1 MTEGLFRTV
10 WLVQCDPKDHN
21 LGTMLI
27 LLQLYAFNRYNYP
40 FLLMD
45 DLQST
50 ARWANRVLR
59 PLTSICRRIEKHQET
74 LSMIATESR
83 QQAAAQEKPAVN
95 TGQKADHRNI
105 FSTSEADDNDPVWVP
120 GKKPERRRA
129 RHKYSSRGEENGG
142 KRRNRLSLQSP
153 EAPRTLP
160 GAIELATPLITG
172 RRWEMPSSTQSQ
184 RSVDRSTPIPQT
196 AQQQAF
202 RDPYS
207 QYRNPW
213 QELLDESGDPT
224 FADIAHN
231 LDRVFQNFLFNT
243 QISKRD
249 ANPMAAKV
257 NRGARSLMSML
268 MRRLPE
274 FIAIEQNA
282 QDELDKDGDEDMC
295 DAYFTELEAFY
306 APHGSGWKPLREAV
320 RAQGIY
326 LVASMIQNHWV
337 TDEIACALIEKCHSC
352 APDACQSLLSTI
364 LSTRTSYPYPTALK
378 SPDQSSSSGDPVR
391 LLRKYAHHGVAPRS
405 FIFNELAKLLSRG
418 VLPPV
423 WMATKPWTVWV
434 TRATISFSKQDDDC
448 DAASRLIEAVILSAS
463 DVRSV
468 TAAQSSQKFP
478 TRCKTKTTRSCD
490 TRASSIGAW
499 QNPHLARTCPVQ
511 VEKALSNHVISL
523 MAAMCGM
530 HISRSRASD
539 DTERSNGTKPGH
551 IIRSITLALQRDMDL
566 KPLSQRRPELTRHQ
580 LLRRGCILLGTSIV
594 QCNDALLSDDT
605 TYMIPSTT
613 SIDECARSIVSRT
626 DMIKEM
632 ALFVKQA
639 FRCFKT
645 GTETEHDRVSE
656 VIRCMIYQLSRPADR
671 PGLSSFLGQ
680 VAAESAMV
688 FAEATDDPE
697 DHVWAIEAQE
707 TVVTIQSQ
715 KEPEEDSEEDS
726 EFEEPAQSRG
736 LFRWEESI
744 DEWVACTPATKAKP
758 ILVQKSS
765 RPSMSMLS
773 SPVRSIPCSEDSNSS
788 GTDSFAESISSVTS
802 SPSSVAAPLPVA
814 PKRTFEDTDSMLSPR
829 KRQRPTP
836 FIVLDNEESSEQR
849 WSPSPNRYNFTV
861 EPVSRRMA
869 LRERRNVNM
878 RMPSAKQGNKVEV
891 VIINDRET
899 RTRQDVPRPA
909 LERGEKQIH
918 RTVERRRPARPPIPP
933 LSRIVRRPTSQPV
946 IPSHDEDSDDE
957 LSFL

>member
-1 MTEGLFRTV
+1 ME
-10 WLVQCDPKDHN
+10 
-21 LGTMLI
+21 
-27 LLQLYAFNRYNYP
+27 
-40 FLLMD
+40 

-59 PLTSICRRIEKHQET
+59 PLTSICRRIEKHQKT

-83 QQAAAQEKPAVN
+83 QQEAAQEKPAVD
-95 TGQKADHRNI
+95 TGQKTDRGDI

-129 RHKYSSRGEENGG
+129 RHKYSSRGEGNGG
-142 KRRNRLSLQSP
+142 KRCNRLSLQSP

-172 RRWEMPSSTQSQ
+172 RRWEMPSSAQSQ
-184 RSVDRSTPIPQT
+184 GSVDRSKPIPHP

-202 RDPYS
+202 RDRYS
-207 QYRNPW
+207 LYKSPW

-243 QISKRD
+243 QISKRE
-249 ANPMAAKV
+249 ANPVAEKV

-268 MRRLPE
+268 VRRLPE
-274 FIAIEQNA
+274 FIAIEQKA
-282 QDELDKDGDEDMC
+282 QDELDEDGDEDMC
-295 DAYFTELEAFY
+295 DAYFTELETFY

-337 TDEIACALIEKCHSC
+337 TDAIACALIEKCHSC

-364 LSTRTSYPYPTALK
+364 LSTRTTYPYPNALK
-378 SPDQSSSSGDPVR
+378 SPDQPSSSGDPVR

-405 FIFNELAKLLSRG
+405 FIFDELAKLLSRG
-418 VLPPV
+418 VLPPE

-468 TAAQSSQKFP
+468 TAAQSSQRFP
-478 TRCKTKTTRSCD
+478 TRRKTKSARSRD
-490 TRASSIGAW
+490 TRASSIRAW
-499 QNPHLARTCPVQ
+499 QNPHLAQTCPLQ
-511 VEKALSNHVISL
+511 VEEALSNHVISL

-551 IIRSITLALQRDMDL
+551 IIRYITLALQRDMDL
-566 KPLSQRRPELTRHQ
+566 KPLSQRPDLTPHQ

-594 QCNDALLSDDT
+594 QCNDTILSDDT
-605 TYMIPSTT
+605 PYMIPSTT
-613 SIDECARSIVSRT
+613 SIDECARTIVSRT

-632 ALFVKQA
+632 AFFVKQA

-656 VIRCMIYQLSRPADR
+656 DIRCMIYQLSRLADR

-697 DHVWAIEAQE
+697 DHVWAIGAQE

-715 KEPEEDSEEDS
+715 KESEEGSEENS
-726 EFEEPAQSRG
+726 EFEESTQNRS

-744 DEWVACTPATKAKP
+744 DEWVACTPVTKAKP

-765 RPSMSMLS
+765 RPFMRMLS
-773 SPVRSIPCSEDSNSS
+773 SPVHCIPCSEDSSS
-788 GTDSFAESISSVTS
+788 SSTDSFADYISSVTS
-802 SPSSVAAPLPVA
+802 SPSSVAAPLPMA
-814 PKRTFEDTDSMLSPR
+814 PKRTFEDTDSVQLPPR
-829 KRQRPTP
+829 KRQRPAP
-836 FIVLDNEESSEQR
+836 FIVFDNEESSEQR

-878 RMPSAKQGNKVEV
+878 RMPPAKQGNKVEV
-891 VIINDRET
+891 VIINNRET
-899 RTRQDVPRPA
+899 RTRQDAPRPA

-918 RTVERRRPARPPIPP
+918 RTVERRRPARSPIPP
-933 LSRIVRRPTSQPV
+933 LSRSVRRPTSQPV
-946 IPSHDEDSDDE
+946 IPCSQDEDSDDE